1 MAVALQPEAM
11 GVVLQV
17 LIGLALV
24 TVLAFSVTSR
34 QVKLSAHRLLGVEEK
49 QEGRWD
55 RAKRGLDDDLKR
67 CGMTMAAGEFVTIW
81 LALVVAAP
89 IAAFLLGA
97 PAVGAALAAGVA
109 AIGPMLWLRIQKSK
123 SSRRFERLLGDTL
136 PLIASNLRGGLSLR
150 QALTPVAKN
159 MGEPIASEFARL
171 KADIDTG
178 TPIDE
183 AMRVMGLRNNCS
195 DMILLSEAVA
205 AQKVSGGNLAD
216 IVDTVG
222 EVVRERTR
230 MREDIRSKTSSARM
244 SAKVLLGL
252 PPILGCAIVAMNE
265 MYREFFTSPTG
276 ILVIV
281 LAAIFDLIGYMV
293 IKKMA
298 DIHID

>member
-1 MAVALQPEAM
+1 MTVALQPEAM

-171 KADIDTG
+171 TADIDTG